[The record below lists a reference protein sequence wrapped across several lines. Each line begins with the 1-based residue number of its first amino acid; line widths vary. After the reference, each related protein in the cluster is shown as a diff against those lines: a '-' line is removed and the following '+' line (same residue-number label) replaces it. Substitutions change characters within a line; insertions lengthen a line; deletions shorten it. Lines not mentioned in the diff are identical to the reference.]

1 MSSDA
6 EQVVVEVIEQV
17 LPEVEKVVEEVVEEV
32 LPEVAKVVE
41 EVVPEVEKVLETLHV
56 KEILD
61 YKKLLKLLEDELKKD
76 PLKVTEDLLLLLKD
90 SQAGC
95 LPCSFFKK

>member
-1 MSSDA
+1 MSSEVEKVVEKVV
-6 EQVVVEVIEQV
+6 EQVLPEVEKVIEQV
-17 LPEVEKVVEEVVEEV
+17 LPEVEKV
-32 LPEVAKVVE
+32 
-41 EVVPEVEKVLETLHV
+41 LETLHV
-56 KEILD
+56 NEVLD

-90 SQAGC
+90 TQAAC

>member
-6 EQVVVEVIEQV
+6 EQVVVEVVEQV
-17 LPEVEKVVEEVVEEV
+17 IEKVV
-32 LPEVAKVVE
+32 PEVQKVVE
-41 EVVPEVEKVLETLHV
+41 QVIPEVEKVLETLHV

>member
-17 LPEVEKVVEEVVEEV
+17 V
-32 LPEVAKVVE
+32 PEVAKVVE
-41 EVVPEVEKVLETLHV
+41 EVLPEVEKVLETLHV

-90 SQAGC
+90 TQAAC

>member
-17 LPEVEKVVEEVVEEV
+17 V
-32 LPEVAKVVE
+32 PEVAKVVE
-41 EVVPEVEKVLETLHV
+41 EVQKVVEEVLPEVEKVLETLHV

-76 PLKVTEDLLLLLKD
+76 PLKVTEDLLSLLKD
-90 SQAGC
+90 TQAGC